1 MLGELSSRLGLAGV
15 ALTLEGGYDLA
26 ALRASASATVRGILD
41 GRRAA
46 SGQPMTAFY
55 TRGRSSPEGTVAMA
69 RGAAIKKDD
78 PARSASLEAAI
89 EHFVV
94 ISGLSGAGKSQ
105 ASKLFE
111 DLGYSCVDNLPPA
124 LLDDFLALRRTDP
137 DRYRRTALVLDIR
150 GGDPAPAIQ
159 RAAASLADDG
169 ARLQLIYLEASD
181 SSLISRYSETRHR
194 HPLQASRSSVQ
205 ASIAEERGR
214 LAGTRALADHVIDT
228 SGLSIGQLKDRI
240 FAVIPRLSATDDLRI
255 DIVTFGFKYGI
266 PLEADLVFDV
276 RFLTNPYWDPKLK
289 PLSGLDEPVRDFVLG
304 QPAAKRFLE
313 LVAELLEL
321 TAPAYRAEGKEQL
334 RVALGCTGGYHRS
347 IALAEALA
355 ARLKKLPKASVDGL
369 PPGARAMKGPR
380 LPRWLYPGMHLK
392 RWLVLLLAGIAILGL
407 GAAIFIRDLYRQN
420 AADEIAV
427 VYWLTG
433 AWLEPRDPR
442 RAGGGARPDADRHR
456 LLGPHALRD
465 LAIRR
470 ARRQRHGGPL
480 HEALPGARPPDRGAR
495 WRHRALDA
503 APWAEGLQ
511 RQHHGGGGR
520 RR

>member
-1 MLGELSSRLGLAGV
+1 
-15 ALTLEGGYDLA
+15 
-26 ALRASASATVRGILD
+26 
-41 GRRAA
+41 
-46 SGQPMTAFY
+46 
-55 TRGRSSPEGTVAMA
+55 MA
-69 RGAAIKKDD
+69 RGAAIKKED

-289 PLSGLDEPVRDFVLG
+289 PLSGLDEPVRDFVLR

-355 ARLKKLPKASVDGL
+355 VRLRKLPKASVEVFH
-369 PPGARAMKGPR
+369 R
-380 LPRWLYPGMHLK
+380 
-392 RWLVLLLAGIAILGL
+392 
-407 GAAIFIRDLYRQN
+407 
-420 AADEIAV
+420 E
-427 VYWLTG
+427 
-433 AWLEPRDPR
+433 LER
-442 RAGGGARPDADRHR
+442 
-456 LLGPHALRD
+456 
-465 LAIRR
+465 
-470 ARRQRHGGPL
+470 
-480 HEALPGARPPDRGAR
+480 
-495 WRHRALDA
+495 
-503 APWAEGLQ
+503 
-511 RQHHGGGGR
+511 
-520 RR
+520 